1 MITMED
7 RNVKD
12 KIKINDIDTYYKLQG
27 LENEK
32 TIVFIH
38 GLSDDLNYWS
48 KLEYNFSKEYK
59 TLSYDLRGHGKTDLG
74 TVEVNY
80 DTYQNDLY
88 NLLKKLDIKEAVF
101 VGLSLGGNIALNFAI
116 KHPEMTKGL
125 ILMSAFS
132 EMTPE
137 LRVIFKEFE
146 KSISHSY
153 LSFYDNIIRFCL
165 PENMLKEYKDAL
177 NYTKYEKSKTANI
190 KGILCGIVAGYD
202 CSLTNELYKINC
214 PTLILTGEN
223 DDITPINLQK
233 RINENIKDSKMIIFP
248 NTKHNILI
256 NENINKIIKL
266 MEELLKN
273 SY

>member
-1 MITMED
+1 MGDI
-7 RNVKD
+7 
-12 KIKINDIDTYYKLQG
+12 IKINDINVHYKLQG
-27 LENEK
+27 LKNEK

-48 KLEYNFSKEYK
+48 KLEYIFNKEYK
-59 TLSYDLRGHGKTDLG
+59 TLSYDLRGHGKTEDIG
-74 TVEVNY
+74 SFNREVNY
-80 DTYQNDLY
+80 DTYQENLY

-125 ILMSAFS
+125 ILISAFS

-137 LRVIFKEFE
+137 LRVIFKSFE
-146 KSISHSY
+146 KSILHNY

-165 PENMLKEYKDAL
+165 PENMLKEYEDTL
-177 NYTKYEKSKTANI
+177 NYIKYEKSKTANM
-190 KGILCGIVAGYD
+190 KGILDGIVAGYD

-223 DDITPINLQK
+223 DEITPINLQK
-233 RINENIKDSKMIIFP
+233 RINDNIKDSKMIIFP

-256 NENINKIIKL
+256 KENMSKIIEL

-273 SY
+273 SF